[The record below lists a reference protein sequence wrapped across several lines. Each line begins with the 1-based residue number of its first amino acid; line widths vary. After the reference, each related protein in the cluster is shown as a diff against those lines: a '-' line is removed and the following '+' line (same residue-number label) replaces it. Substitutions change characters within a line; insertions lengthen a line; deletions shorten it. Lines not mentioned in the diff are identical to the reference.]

1 MMRRL
6 EGQTALVTGGGAG
19 VGAAI
24 GQRLAEEGA
33 RVVLVDIDRATAHAE
48 AQALLAQ
55 GHTVWPY
62 GADVSDEQQVAGL
75 AEDLRRAGRMPG
87 ILVNNAGVGSAAA
100 LANTSSE
107 IWQRTLAVNL
117 TGCFLMCRAF
127 LPDMVE
133 RREGVIVNIASA
145 AALAAVTDRAA
156 YIASKAGVVGL
167 TKSIAVD
174 YVGFGIRANAVC
186 PGTVDTPW
194 VGRITAGYAD
204 PAAARRAMEARQ
216 MMGRLGRPEEIAAA
230 VAYLAS
236 GDASFVTGTA
246 LVVDG
251 GFTAR

>member
-1 MMRRL
+1 MRRL
-6 EGQTALVTGGGAG
+6 EGQTALVTGGGSG

-24 GQRLAEEGA
+24 AQRLAEEGA
-33 RVVLVDIDRATAHAE
+33 RVALVDIHPGAAEAE
-48 AQALLAQ
+48 AQALEAQ
-55 GHTVWPY
+55 GHSAWPY
-62 GADVSDEQQVAGL
+62 GADVSDEPQVAGL
-75 AEDLRRAGRMPG
+75 AEALRRAGRMPD

-100 LANTSSE
+100 LASTSSE
-107 IWQRTLAVNL
+107 TWQRTLAVNL

-127 LPDMVE
+127 LPGMVE
-133 RREGVIVNIASA
+133 RRQGVIVNISSA
-145 AALAAVTDRAA
+145 AALAAVPDRAA
-156 YIASKAGVVGL
+156 YIASKAGIVGL

-194 VGRITAGYAD
+194 VERITAGYAD

-216 MMGRLGRPEEIAAA
+216 MMGRLGRPEEVAAA

-236 GDASFVTGTA
+236 DDASFVTGTA